1 MALPVS
7 YVSEE
12 ECAVCRWRPDEH
24 HPDDWQAFT
33 PWNAHLLCQECM
45 QYAACGVGVIVVD
58 PEILEDPIICDP
70 EINLSVQAVQAVV
83 CSLLGVD
90 IPALLQLES
99 NDSDSESVS
108 DDDSDSEYEMG
119 SDDSTPEV
127 GACDSLN
134 SSTA

>member
-1 MALPVS
+1 M
-7 YVSEE
+7 
-12 ECAVCRWRPDEH
+12 
-24 HPDDWQAFT
+24 
-33 PWNAHLLCQECM
+33 
-45 QYAACGVGVIVVD
+45 D

-83 CSLLGVD
+83 CSLFGVD

-99 NDSDSESVS
+99 NDSDSVS